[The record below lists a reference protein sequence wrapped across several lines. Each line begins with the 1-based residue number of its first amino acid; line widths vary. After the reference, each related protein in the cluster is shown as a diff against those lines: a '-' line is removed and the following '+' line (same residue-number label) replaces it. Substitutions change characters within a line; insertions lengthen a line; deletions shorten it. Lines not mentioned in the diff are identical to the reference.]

1 MQCLLCASS
10 PLTFPLFL
18 HNRVLGS
25 KLFPCIFLIGCAD
38 VPRWEEKTQHSFF
51 FSPLPLL
58 STLYLQMLL
67 GGNVRLILCTKLSVK
82 AFLSILLKGEL
93 FLFPKGFISP
103 SEVPFFLLSGDS
115 KHGTTTPMK
124 RKLLCLYDVGHT
136 TTPPPP
142 FSLFLYNT
150 IQTNISPQTIPRLLV
165 LSERIQK
172 ELTVLS
178 PLYPPFLL
186 VSLFV
191 FSVLS
196 CAFPLYAASCLL
208 VGFFLF

>member
-1 MQCLLCASS
+1 MTCNACYVQSSS
-10 PLTFPLFL
+10 PPHTFLSSFTT
-18 HNRVLGS
+18 HVLGS

-38 VPRWEEKTQHSFF
+38 VQRWEKKTQHSFF

-67 GGNVRLILCTKLSVK
+67 GNVRLILCTKLSVK

-136 TTPPPP
+136 P
-142 FSLFLYNT
+142 SLFFC
-150 IQTNISPQTIPRLLV
+150 IIPFR
-165 LSERIQK
+165 R
-172 ELTVLS
+172 T
-178 PLYPPFLL
+178 YPPKPFP
-186 VSLFV
+186 V
-191 FSVLS
+191 F
-196 CAFPLYAASCLL
+196 
-208 VGFFLF
+208 

>member
-1 MQCLLCASS
+1 VGGGGPLVHDMQCLLCASS
-10 PLTFPLFL
+10 SPPPTFPLFL

-38 VPRWEEKTQHSFF
+38 VPWWEEKTQHSFF

-142 FSLFLYNT
+142 FLSFFC
-150 IQTNISPQTIPRLLV
+150 IIPFR
-165 LSERIQK
+165 R
-172 ELTVLS
+172 T
-178 PLYPPFLL
+178 YPPKPFP
-186 VSLFV
+186 V
-191 FSVLS
+191 F
-196 CAFPLYAASCLL
+196 
-208 VGFFLF
+208 

>member
-1 MQCLLCASS
+1 MRTS
-10 PLTFPLFL
+10 P
-18 HNRVLGS
+18 RRE
-25 KLFPCIFLIGCAD
+25 K
-38 VPRWEEKTQHSFF
+38 KTQHSFF
-51 FSPLPLL
+51 FSLPTPSLD
-58 STLYLQMLL
+58 SVLYLQMLL

-136 TTPPPP
+136 TSPPL
-142 FSLFLYNT
+142 SLFFCIIPFRRTYAP
-150 IQTNISPQTIPRLLV
+150 PQTTPRLLV
-165 LSERIQK
+165 LSERIQN

-186 VSLFV
+186 VSLLCLFWFV
-191 FSVLS
+191 LQPSLCCVL
-196 CAFPLYAASCLL
+196 FTRGL
-208 VGFFLF
+208 FLKS